1 MPEISRFYGIIIR
14 MYWDEHNPP
23 HFHAFY
29 GSDEVLVEIHS
40 LSVLSGKLPPR
51 ALGLAIEW
59 ATSHQ
64 LESCPGTK
72 GACQNR
78 STALNRLAKRGG
90 VT

>member
-64 LESCPGTK
+64 LELLSNWNLAREQK
-72 GACQNR
+72 
-78 STALNRLAKRGG
+78 ALVKIDPLP
-90 VT
+90 